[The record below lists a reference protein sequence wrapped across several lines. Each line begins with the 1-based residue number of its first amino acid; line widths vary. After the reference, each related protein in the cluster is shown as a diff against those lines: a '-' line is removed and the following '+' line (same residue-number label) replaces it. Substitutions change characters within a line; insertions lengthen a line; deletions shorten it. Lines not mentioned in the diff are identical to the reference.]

1 VGAAAAARRWRHAV
15 TRRSE
20 IRGQMIER
28 GHKPGDWRCDME
40 MLLALCGG
48 AFFGVIASRV
58 FDRVVGWI
66 LSRAGL

>member
-1 VGAAAAARRWRHAV
+1 
-15 TRRSE
+15 
-20 IRGQMIER
+20 MIER